1 MDKVIPA
8 GNITPESM
16 SAKERYLYEMG
27 MKAQEAKETP
37 VIQEIKG
44 ETYVFHKGNMI
55 KVNDGL
61 PKRGPFPDVFTAYT
75 LQGLVDY
82 IKTDV
87 DGIFSFGENVKPGF
101 TVHVMNEGQ
110 VVVESEIGG
119 YYLDRT
125 PVAICKAFQPRIQF
139 DRYLDNESFQVMVQT
154 LVLPDTNRD
163 LLLKV
168 AGAVRKEQTA
178 AISDDGVSQRL
189 QINEG
194 ALVSETTFRNPVP
207 LRPIRTFSE
216 VEQPVS
222 PFVFRVDEDG
232 NMALFEGD
240 GGSWKVQAVR
250 NVEGWLK
257 KQLEGC
263 NVVVIG

>member
-37 VIQEIKG
+37 VFKEHDG
-44 ETYVFHKGNMI
+44 ETYVFYKGSMTRI
-55 KVNDGL
+55 GTVQ
-61 PKRGPFPDVFTAYT
+61 PDKDQKPDIFTAYT

-82 IKTDV
+82 IKSDI
-87 DGIFSFGENVKPGF
+87 DRIFGHGQNSEPEY
-101 TVHVMNEGQ
+101 TVHVINESR
-110 VVVESEIGG
+110 VIVESWVHGFYRE
-119 YYLDRT
+119 RT
-125 PVAICKAFQPRIQF
+125 VVAVCNAFQPRVCF

-207 LRPIRTFSE
+207 LRPIRTFNE

-250 NVEGWLK
+250 SVEGWLK
-257 KQLEGC
+257 KQLADF

>member
-27 MKAQEAKETP
+27 MKAQEMKETP
-37 VIQEIKG
+37 VIQEIKD
-44 ETYVFHKGNMI
+44 ETYVFHKGAMI
-55 KVNDGL
+55 KVNDGM
-61 PKRGPFPDVFTAYT
+61 PKRGPKPDVFTAYT

-87 DGIFSFGENVKPGF
+87 DGIFKNGEPRF

-110 VVVESEIGG
+110 VVVESIVGG
-119 YYLDRT
+119 YYLERT

-139 DRYLDNESFQVMVQT
+139 DRYLDNEDFQVMVQT
-154 LVLPDTNRD
+154 LVLPDASRD

-194 ALVSETTFRNPVP
+194 TLVGETTFKNPVP
-207 LRPIRTFSE
+207 LRPIRTFNE
-216 VEQPVS
+216 VEQPAS
-222 PFVFRVDEDG
+222 PFVFRVNERG
-232 NMALFEGD
+232 EMALFEGD
-240 GGSWKVQAVR
+240 GGSWKVQAAR
-250 NVEGWLK
+250 NIEAWLK
-257 KQLEGC
+257 KQLNDF
-263 NVVVIG
+263 NVVVIA